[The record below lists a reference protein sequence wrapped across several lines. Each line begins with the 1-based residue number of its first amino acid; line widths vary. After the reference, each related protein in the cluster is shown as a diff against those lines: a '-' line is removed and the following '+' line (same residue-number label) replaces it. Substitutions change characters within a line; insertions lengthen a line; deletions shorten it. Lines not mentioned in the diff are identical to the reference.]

1 MIKTT
6 TFATFCVF
14 IAASWAI
21 GAEMKAT
28 DFATKA
34 AQSDMFE
41 IEAAHLVAEKG
52 VSDEVKAFAGG
63 MIKDHH
69 KSTEGLKE
77 AAAKDKVALPADMGG
92 ELRKKLEALKSLS
105 GPAFDAAYVSTQV
118 SVHTDAVELFDKFS
132 KDGEG
137 GALKSFAQKIYPT
150 IRMHLVR
157 VRNFNVEQ

>member
-14 IAASWAI
+14 IAASGAI

-41 IEAAHLVAEKG
+41 LQSAHLVAEKG
-52 VSDEVKAFAGG
+52 VSAEVKAFADD
-63 MIKDHH
+63 MMKDHH
-69 KSTEGLKE
+69 NSTEGLKE
-77 AAAKDKVALPADMGG
+77 AAAKDNVALPADMGD
-92 ELRKKLEALKSLS
+92 ELRQKLESLNPLS
-105 GPAFDAAYVSTQV
+105 GPALDAAYVSTQV

-137 GALKSFAQKIYPT
+137 GALKSFAQKTYPT
-150 IRMHLVR
+150 IRMHLIR